1 MSEEGA
7 IIRKYQT
14 KGILWYLTVLGSLA
28 TTQREYV
35 ALHGFQNLQ
44 QQVNDCILV
53 TISTQVPVYHCL
65 KPNLV
70 LFADG

>member
-1 MSEEGA
+1 MSEGT

-14 KGILWYLTVLGSLA
+14 KGVLWYLTVLGSLA

-53 TISTQVPVYHCL
+53 TISTHVPVCHCL
-65 KPNLV
+65 QLKLV
-70 LFADG
+70 